1 MQMPQKSTVLLVRF
15 QPTVAFYTWHC
26 LQMLSETGSATSYV
40 PGTVDQRIPLAC
52 DCASILSSN
61 PAATTDLTSL
71 LPSALLLE
79 AALPVSNS
87 AGHLQDPANESS
99 LSPQLRMCMSFLTG
113 LLQPGCPEGSLQV
126 PSQASATKSVP
137 VPVSA
142 VAACT
147 QPTKPVPEP
156 DSNGQSVCD
165 SPAASHISSDQQH
178 MATIMRLK
186 RALGGVVMT
195 SKLVYLAEHVKHKTS
210 LKERQGPLMILISQL
225 LADVTDTAGKLR
237 PGTDMPSEDLQNM
250 RHLIRALMSN
260 ALDILRQALQQAAAG
275 QAPLSDGP
283 WSLFGT
289 AEQAV
294 RCCLYS
300 SSLLCDAALCTF
312 SSTGT
317 TLTLA
322 VTTVNILP
330 LRNSNIGYIDC
341 IAHHLTP

>member
-1 MQMPQKSTVLLVRF
+1 MQMPQTSTVLLVRF

-26 LQMLSETGSATSYV
+26 MQMLSESGSATSYV
-40 PGTVDQRIPLAC
+40 PGTVDQRVPLAC

-61 PAATTDLTSL
+61 PAAATDLTSL
-71 LPSALLLE
+71 LPSALLPE

-87 AGHLQDPANESS
+87 AGCLQEHANESS
-99 LSPQLRMCMSFLTG
+99 LSHQLRMCMSFLTG
-113 LLQPGCPEGSLQV
+113 LLQPGCLRGSLQH
-126 PSQASATKSVP
+126 PSQASATKSGSVP
-137 VPVSA
+137 TTVA
-142 VAACT
+142 AACT
-147 QPTKPVPEP
+147 QPTKPVPES

-178 MATIMRLK
+178 TATIMRLK

-195 SKLVYLAEHVKHKTS
+195 SKLIYLAEHVKHKTS
-210 LKERQGPLMILISQL
+210 LKERQGPLVILTSHL

-237 PGTDMPSEDLQNM
+237 PGTDVPLEDLQNIC
-250 RHLIRALMSN
+250 HLIRALMSN
-260 ALDILRQALQQAAAG
+260 ALDVLRQALQQAAAG

-300 SSLLCDAALCTF
+300 SPLLCDAALCTF
-312 SSTGT
+312 SRTGM
-317 TLTLA
+317 TLMLA
-322 VTTVNILP
+322 LTTVNILP
-330 LRNSNIGYIDC
+330 
-341 IAHHLTP
+341 